1 MLDYLKNLWYSLLST
16 LSISNFEKNTLE
28 YVEEVAEEIEETA
41 NKVSDSTN
49 KKISTIN
56 KKLRNGKKLTCS
68 EVVEI
73 IRMHGNKDLT
83 NKELAKKYG
92 VSTSTISRIVT
103 KKTYKHCH

>member
-1 MLDYLKNLWYSLLST
+1 MLDYLKNLWYSLLSI
-16 LSISNFEKNTLE
+16 LSIHKFEKNTLE
-28 YVEEVAEEIEETA
+28 YIEEVAEEVEETA
-41 NKVSDSTN
+41 NEVSDFAD

-56 KKLRNGKKLTCS
+56 KKLRNGRKLTCS

-73 IRMHGNKDLT
+73 IRMHGNKDFT

-103 KKTYKHCH
+103 RKSYKQCC

>member
-1 MLDYLKNLWYSLLST
+1 MLDYLKNLWYSLLSI
-16 LSISNFEKNTLE
+16 LGIYKFENKT
-28 YVEEVAEEIEETA
+28 VPCTEEIKETDTE
-41 NKVSDSTN
+41 VSDLDNN
-49 KKISTIN
+49 KTTIVN
-56 KKLRNGKKLTCS
+56 KQLRNGRKLTCT

-92 VSTSTISRIVT
+92 VSTSAVSRIVT